1 MPTIKVRVRGICC
14 FVDRNNGAYAKRVVI
29 PRDNLGMRGMSHI
42 PFIEFEESDVVS
54 WNGLEPAKSYTR
66 RNGSVHYQRWNLD
79 GHCVEFQSLDLDS
92 PLLKT
97 SDSFGK
103 HVPKMK
109 AICPQLRAYPRAECF
124 EDDPP
129 ADLIAGCLE
138 ISRGSLDAGPLE
150 EIFTAFTPKQDWG
163 PERTPQWVELTL
175 PVKPGTIRLT
185 LDAFRNGDPKSAA
198 EDAWIE
204 LREGTEVITVGNLL
218 EEDISG
224 AGSVNGRSE
233 HFKIYYNLASED
245 TSMYDD
251 LPVPAVAQIPTGAC
265 SPLSWK

>member
-14 FVDRNNGAYAKRVVI
+14 FVDRNNGKYAKRVVI
-29 PRDNLGMRGMSHI
+29 PRDTIEMHGMAHI
-42 PFIEFEESDVVS
+42 PFIEFEENDVVS
-54 WNGLEPAKSYTR
+54 WSGLAPEKSYTR

-79 GHCVEFQSLDLDS
+79 GHCVEFQSLDVDS
-92 PLLKT
+92 PSLST

-124 EDDPP
+124 EENPP
-129 ADLIAGCLE
+129 ADVIAGCLE
-138 ISRGSLDAGPLE
+138 ISRGALDAGPLE
-150 EIFTAFTPKQDWG
+150 EIFTAFTPKENWG
-163 PERTPQWVELTL
+163 PERTPQWVELAL
-175 PVKPGTIRLT
+175 PVESGNIFLA
-185 LDAFRNGDPKSAA
+185 LNAFRNGDSKSAA

-218 EEDISG
+218 EADISG
-224 AGSVNGRSE
+224 AGSLSGRSE
-233 HFKIYYNLASED
+233 HFKIYYNLASEHLSS
-245 TSMYDD
+245 SMD